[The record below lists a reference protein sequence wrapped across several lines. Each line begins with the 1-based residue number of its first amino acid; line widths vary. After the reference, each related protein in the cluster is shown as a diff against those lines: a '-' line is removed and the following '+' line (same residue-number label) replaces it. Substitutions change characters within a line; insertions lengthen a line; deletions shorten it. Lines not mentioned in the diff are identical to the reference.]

1 VAGSSAPGQSRSVP
15 GGSDRPSRGAGQ
27 PSSWQRRRAA
37 KKRRLAAMSRRK
49 RVLRRTGLLAT
60 WLLGL
65 LALLM
70 TALAVTVY
78 SVAHV
83 PSPEELQTNQSAI
96 VQYADGS
103 TMATIDGGEN
113 RIIVPLTKVP
123 VHVREAV
130 IAAEDRG
137 FYSEPGISIRGTV
150 RAGVNDLRGGSTQG
164 GSTITQQYVK
174 NAYLNSDQTLSRK
187 LKELAISL
195 KLSRQY
201 SKDQILESY
210 LNTIYFGRGA
220 YGIEAAARAYFGVSV
235 DKVTVAQGAL
245 LAAVIKS
252 PEYYDPAVTPT
263 AAKARWQYVVDGM
276 VSTGKLTQDRA
287 AALKFP
293 TTVKTRNASSVLEGP
308 LGLIWRQVKAEL
320 RADGVDPATIN
331 TRGLRI
337 QTTIDKNAQT
347 AAQAAVTENMTGLQ
361 PFQKNLLPA
370 LTAVNPDSGAVLA
383 YYGNSNG
390 GGYDYANGYR
400 PPGSSFKPYTLATAL
415 TQNLKG
421 VKPAYA
427 LDSVYDG
434 RAEVNIGGVDIKND
448 PGDAGVSGFTTLA
461 YAMKVS
467 LNTTYDGLAY
477 AIGPPNVAATA
488 HAMGISKT
496 RVDNGKPTLVNDA
509 GQTTFGIGIGDAD
522 YSVRPLDQA
531 VGFATIANG
540 GTTYQPYFISKV
552 TDPSGRVLY
561 QHKGKGTRS
570 LDPRVAND
578 VALSVKPVA
587 EWSHVPL
594 ADGRESGSKTGTAGL
609 QTPSNP
615 DSTDNSDAWMVG
627 FTPQVSTAV
636 WIGSGK
642 SEPIYNS
649 EKRTEYGSDLP
660 AHIWKNF
667 MDSYLADKP
676 ELPLPS
682 KQLIAG
688 GSGAQ
693 PSVTPSETFSS
704 STPTPTISSTPP
716 STSAAPPSTSAAPPS
731 TSQAETSAP
740 PSSSAAPSATP
751 STSCGLPVCTS
762 APPPSASGTPTATQ
776 TKKAI
781 GASRSP
787 GHS

>member
-1 VAGSSAPGQSRSVP
+1 M
-15 GGSDRPSRGAGQ
+15 
-27 PSSWQRRRAA
+27 
-37 KKRRLAAMSRRK
+37 MSTRK
-49 RVLRRTGLLAT
+49 RVLRRIALAFT

-65 LALLM
+65 LALFA
-70 TALAVTVY
+70 TVLAVGVY
-78 SVAHV
+78 SVADL
-83 PSPEELQTNQSAI
+83 PSPAELQTNQSGI
-96 VQYADGS
+96 LQYADGS

-113 RIIVPLTKVP
+113 RIIVPLSKVP
-123 VHVREAV
+123 VHVRDAV

-174 NAYLNSDQTLSRK
+174 NTYLNSDQTLSRK

-195 KLSRQY
+195 KRSRQY

-220 YGIEAAARAYFGVSV
+220 YGIEAASRAYFGVPVS
-235 DKVTVAQGAL
+235 KASVAQGAL

-252 PEYYDPAVTPT
+252 PEYYDPAVTPS

-276 VSTGKLTQDRA
+276 VSTGKLTQDKA
-287 AALKFP
+287 GALKFP
-293 TTVKTRNASSVLEGP
+293 ATVRTHNASSALDGP
-308 LGLIWRQVKAEL
+308 LGLIWRQVKTEL
-320 RADGVDPATIN
+320 QTDGVDPATIN

-337 QTTIDKNAQT
+337 QTTIAKDAQA
-347 AAQAAVTENMTGLQ
+347 AAQAAITDNMTGLR

-370 LTAVNPDSGAVLA
+370 LTAVNPASGAVLA
-383 YYGNSNG
+383 YYGNKNG
-390 GGYDYANGYR
+390 IGYDYANGYR

-427 LDSVYDG
+427 LDSVFDG
-434 RAEVNIGGVDIKND
+434 RSEVRIGGVDIKND

-467 LNTTYDGLAY
+467 LNTTFDGLAY
-477 AIGPPNVAATA
+477 AIGPANVAATA

-496 RVDNGKPTLVNDA
+496 RVDNGKPTLVNAD

-522 YSVRPLDQA
+522 YAVRPLDQA

-540 GTTYQPYFISKV
+540 GTTYQPYFINKV
-552 TDPSGRVLY
+552 TDASGKVLY
-561 QHKGKGTRS
+561 RHKVKGTRS
-570 LDPRVAND
+570 LDPKVAND
-578 VALSVKPVA
+578 VGLSLKPVA
-587 EWSHVPL
+587 EWSDVSL

-627 FTPQVSTAV
+627 YTPQVSTAV

-649 EKRTEYGSDLP
+649 DKNTEYGRDLP
-660 AHIWKNF
+660 GHIWKDF
-667 MDSYLADKP
+667 LDSYLAGQP
-676 ELPLPS
+676 ELPLPT
-682 KQLIAG
+682 KQMIG
-688 GSGAQ
+688 NGSNAQ
-693 PSVTPSETFSS
+693 PSVA
-704 STPTPTISSTPP
+704 P
-716 STSAAPPSTSAAPPS
+716 STSSAPSTSAPPSTSSAPSSSAPPTSSAPPS
-731 TSQAETSAP
+731 TSSAP
-740 PSSSAAPSATP
+740 PTSVGRPSPTCTPPVPGGTCRATP
-751 STSCGLPVCTS
+751 G
-762 APPPSASGTPTATQ
+762 G
-776 TKKAI
+776 
-781 GASRSP
+781 
-787 GHS
+787 